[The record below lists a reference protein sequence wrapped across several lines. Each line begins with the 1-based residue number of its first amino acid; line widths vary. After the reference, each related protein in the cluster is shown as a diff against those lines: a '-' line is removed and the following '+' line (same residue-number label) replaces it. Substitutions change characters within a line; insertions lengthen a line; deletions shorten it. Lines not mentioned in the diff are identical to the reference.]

1 LRWRRI
7 AFRIKVVREVCV
19 ESKISA
25 LVKLLKEAPRGVL
38 IQTHDIPD
46 PDAIA
51 SAFGLQVLLSNLGV
65 ASKIV
70 HERVFEKVD
79 ARRMVELLGIQ
90 LSIASESIL
99 CDGLDRVVIVDAQN
113 GNANIVNLDCVTVA
127 AIDHHPLRID
137 ASYRFTDVRPNVGAC
152 SSIIAEY
159 FFESGSDPTA
169 LVATAL
175 YYGILVDTDNMT
187 RGVSDLDAE
196 MFYRLRKLV
205 DLGAIQKL
213 RSSQITLRDLAM
225 YAKAFD
231 TVEVYSRMGFVRLED
246 ADSSL
251 VGSASDI
258 VLSVDEVDI
267 AIAHSIRDDGVR
279 ISVRSSD
286 RTVSADDLVRAL
298 VAGTGFG
305 GGHPHMA
312 GGFIPSDRIP
322 SGKTVNLLIKHRA
335 IAYLETLGR

>member
-1 LRWRRI
+1 
-7 AFRIKVVREVCV
+7 VQ
-19 ESKISA
+19 SKIA
-25 LVKLLKEAPRGVL
+25 TLVPLLGDAPRGVL

-51 SAFGLQVLLSNLGV
+51 SAFGLQVLLSMLGV
-65 ASKIV
+65 ESRIV
-70 HERVFEKVD
+70 HERAFEKVD
-79 ARRMVELLGIQ
+79 ARRMVELLGVK

-99 CDGLDRVVIVDAQN
+99 CDGLDRVVVVDAQN
-113 GNANIVNLDCVTVA
+113 GNSNIVHLDCVTIA
-127 AIDHHPLRID
+127 AIDHHPLRLD
-137 ASYRFTDVRPNVGAC
+137 ASYLYTDIRPDVGAC

-159 FFESGSDPTA
+159 FFESGNEPTSLA
-169 LVATAL
+169 ATAL

-196 MFYRLRKLV
+196 MFYRLRKYV
-205 DLGAIQKL
+205 DLATIQRL

-225 YAKAFD
+225 YARAFN
-231 TVEVYSRMGFVRLED
+231 TVEVYARMGFIMLED

-258 VLSVDEVDI
+258 VLSVDEVDV
-267 AIAHSIRDDGVR
+267 AVAHSVRSDGVR

-286 RTVSADDLVRAL
+286 RTIPADDLVRAL
-298 VAGTGFG
+298 TAGIGFG

-312 GGFIPSDRIP
+312 GGFIP
-322 SGKTVNLLIKHRA
+322 VENLPGDTPVKLLLKQRA
-335 IAYLETLGR
+335 IEHLEALGR